1 MRWMVILLAAAP
13 LAYAADP
20 SEVEKP
26 ATSEAT
32 PAETVDRPA
41 DPDYVSEAEAEH
53 FKALGYRHQKQ
64 EGEMKWCR
72 REGQRITGSRFKQ
85 LVCRTPEQVRAMQET
100 VKDAKKTTRHR
111 AE

>member
-20 SEVEKP
+20 SVEKP
-26 ATSEAT
+26 AAAEAT
-32 PAETVDRPA
+32 PAATADPPA
-41 DPDYVSEAEAEH
+41 DPDYVSEEEAGH
-53 FKALGYRHQKQ
+53 FKALGYRYQKHD
-64 EGEMKWCR
+64 GEMKWCR